1 MIRTLKVSPLAP
13 AAAGAAI
20 VAGAAVILWSVG
32 QPLIC
37 RCGNVKLWM
46 GEVLSAENSQ
56 HLVDWYS
63 PSHFIHGL
71 LFYGLLWLLAR
82 RQPVAWRAVAALL
95 IETAWEIL
103 ENSPII
109 IDRYRAATISLG
121 YSGDSV
127 INSLSDLGFMLF
139 GFALAARLPL
149 AVSVALAILLEFF
162 VGYAIR
168 DNLTLNILM
177 LLYPLDSVRAWQ
189 QGG

>member
-1 MIRTLKVSPLAP
+1 MIRVLKAAPLVP

-37 RCGNVKLWM
+37 RCGSVKLWM

-71 LFYGLLWLLAR
+71 LFYGLLWLVAR
-82 RQPVAWRAVAALL
+82 RQPVAWRAVAALV

-149 AVSVALAILLEFF
+149 AASILLAILLELF